1 MSSPSREKILK
12 RLRRSLGSS
21 PPEPASVCMPIASL
35 SVNDRIERLKT
46 CMEAIRSEVHVVG
59 EGEWVGLLKSILA
72 KRGVKSLLYGEG
84 TWIVDSLK
92 DAWEAGDPNL
102 PDRIP
107 FTDPIERVK
116 DTLFEIDA
124 AITTTIGAIA
134 ETGAIV
140 LWPDENEPRTMSLVP
155 PIHIALVKAETIYN
169 SFCELIQERDW
180 ADHMPTNA
188 ILVSGP
194 SKTADIE
201 MTLAFGVH
209 GPKELIVLV
218 LTGDASDGRP

>member
-1 MSSPSREKILK
+1 
-12 RLRRSLGSS
+12 
-21 PPEPASVCMPIASL
+21 MPIASL
-35 SVNDRIERLKT
+35 SIDDRIARLKT

-59 EGEWVGLLKSILA
+59 EEEWVGLLKSILD

-84 TWIVDSLK
+84 TWIDDSLK
-92 DAWEAGDPNL
+92 DAWEAGDPDLL
-102 PDRIP
+102 PHRIP
-107 FTDPIERVK
+107 FAGPIEGIK
-116 DTLFEIDA
+116 ETLFDIDA

-140 LWPDENEPRTMSLVP
+140 LWPDEKEPRTMSLVP
-155 PIHIALVKAETIYN
+155 PIHIAVVKAETIFN
-169 SFCELIQERDW
+169 SFCEMIQERDW
-180 ADHMPTNA
+180 ANHMPTNA
-188 ILVSGP
+188 LLISGP

-218 LTGDASDGRP
+218 LTGDASDGRS